1 MQNWR
6 AKRATHQGIDVS
18 VHNGAV
24 DMAKVKAAGKDF
36 IMIRSSFG
44 DVISY
49 PKQIDKRFES
59 NFANAKKAGLN
70 IGLYHYMYA
79 TGTAG
84 AEREAKGFLQAIKG
98 KVPLAMP
105 VALDIEEQAQ
115 YKLSRT
121 TLEAIIKAFIDV
133 VEKAG
138 YFCALYS
145 YEAFFSKLSSSFRSK
160 YAIWCANTSRTP
172 SIAYGIHQYSF
183 VGKVDGIS
191 GSVDLNR
198 TSVDYPAKIKAAGL
212 NGYTKNESVKVLD
225 ETGFKTGDNN
235 IGSYAL
241 KQLLILGGAKLDD
254 NAKIG
259 EGSTAA
265 INARLKAWG
274 YAQNSTAGLK
284 FIKKLRTEIQK

>member
-1 MQNWR
+1 M
-6 AKRATHQGIDVS
+6 ATHQGIDVS
-18 VHNGAV
+18 VHNGTV

-36 IMIRSSFG
+36 VMIRSSYG

-49 PKQIDKRFES
+49 PNQIDRRFES
-59 NFANAKKAGLN
+59 NFANAEKAGLN

-79 TGTAG
+79 TDIAG
-84 AEREAKGFLQAIKG
+84 AEREAKGFLQTIKG

-121 TLEAIIKAFIDV
+121 ALEAIIKAFIDV

-145 YEAFFSKLSSSFRSK
+145 YEAFLSKLSSGFRSK

-172 SIAYGIHQYSF
+172 SIDYGIHQYSF
-183 VGKVDGIS
+183 VGKIS
-191 GSVDLNR
+191 GVNGNVDLNR
-198 TSVDYPAKIKAAGL
+198 TSVDYPAKIKSTGL
-212 NGYTKNESVKVLD
+212 NGYTKGNNAAKVLD
-225 ETGFKTGDNN
+225 EAGFKKGDSS

-241 KQLLILGGAKLDD
+241 KQLLILGGAQLDD

-259 EGSTAA
+259 DGSMTA
-265 INARLKAWG
+265 INAWLRKWG
-274 YAQNSTAGLK
+274 YVQNGIAGLK